1 MSNLIFAFMQAYG
14 GDERESILLARSL
27 RTFGGAL
34 ANQPLWLMMP
44 ENLEQVS
51 EPTLRALEGLGV
63 QVHRFDV
70 PEDALKFPF
79 GGKVHAAAAAE
90 SLASARAD
98 VLVWMDSD
106 TVFAGE
112 PAEFLLGE
120 NINFGYRPVML
131 KNISSL
137 FDEPVN
143 AFWSFIYEGCGTPV
157 EKIPPMLTTVDAVR
171 IRPQYNAGIM
181 CLRPQKELLR
191 RWRDHFGKL
200 YQRPELT
207 LYYEKHL
214 LYRIFVHQSILSA
227 TLLAM
232 LEPSEMQDLGPRIN
246 LPIFLDAEPELFH
259 KAVTLRYD
267 EFKFFEGPD
276 WEEKV
281 DLGES
286 FQGWLQTQ
294 VGNLNSG

>member
-1 MSNLIFAFMQAYG
+1 MTNLIFAFMQAYG

-27 RTFGGAL
+27 RTFGGEL
-34 ANQPLWLMMP
+34 ANHPLWLMMP

-51 EPTLRALEGLGV
+51 ETTLQALGELGV
-63 QVHRFDV
+63 QVHRFEV
-70 PEDALKFPF
+70 LEEALKFPF
-79 GGKVHAAAAAE
+79 GGKVYAAAAAE
-90 SLASARAD
+90 SLASDQAD
-98 VLVWMDSD
+98 ILVWMDSD

-120 NINFGYRPVML
+120 KVNFGYRPVML

-137 FDEPVN
+137 YADPVD
-143 AFWSFIYEGCGTPV
+143 AFWSFIFEGCGTPV
-157 EKIPPMLTTVDAVR
+157 EKIPPMITTVDAVR

-191 RWRDHFGKL
+191 TWRDNFGKL
-200 YQRPELT
+200 YQKSELAP
-207 LYYEKHL
+207 YYEKHI

-232 LEPSEMQDLGPRIN
+232 LGEDEMQDLGSRIN
-246 LPIFLDAEPELFH
+246 FPMFLDIPPEPAR

-267 EFKFFEGPD
+267 EFKFFEQPG

-281 DLGES
+281 DLDKS

-294 VGNLNSG
+294 VRK